1 MSEHNLNILDGCPR
15 FNNGLSCHIRHCPYT
30 HCHAEREEALMARK
44 RQDINDQSQ
53 PTTPLSNNW
62 NVSGPQNKNHVAN
75 KSSSTATN
83 MRAMTT
89 ERNSSNLR
97 ETDSLKTKI
106 PLSNTRF
113 DVKCN
118 GMMQDSNR
126 THNTHYNLRS
136 LTTSN
141 PKPITVRNE
150 IKSTE
155 NLVNRCRIDKTRI
168 EHTPKQSE
176 ILTTPTKSEDKNGS
190 GPRSRDRKDGLTS
203 VDYSYVRRTLP
214 GIFAMVAKN
223 SVLKSQVSHS
233 AGDKSLESE
242 NTISSVPESKS
253 PSAPESKSPSA
264 PESKSLSI
272 PDKSVSIQE
281 NSTPQVPV
289 KKRKKAPM
297 RGGTNNGEISK
308 ELPSEKQISHDVIR
322 VSSSESS
329 KSCHAPEVPLD
340 IWDNLRLQWVD
351 NLSPKNKKAY
361 LRDFTINKDGK
372 LIRKV
377 DYKAKSL
384 RKSLT
389 GSSSKRSFGLF
400 TSLPA
405 EIRNQIWQFA
415 KQDCASTCYVQ
426 LHIKQEPGGR
436 SEIINGKP
444 ELVPNPVSD
453 AKFSYLYD
461 VPGLYGAC
469 RESRSFVKD
478 LYGKPKMT
486 AIDINTH
493 KPYPSGKGSCILN
506 YNQDRLFFISRGS
519 TTQLPELVQF
529 LRHEERKQIKHLAI
543 PLRDYFHEE
552 ETVVMTLVHFP
563 NLQTIDLV
571 IGDGKEDL
579 ERLGNFDY
587 SHYLRRSLRK
597 QYIIDDRE
605 LHEKYRNQWSVPKVK
620 IDHVNEVQAHLWGID
635 GLKWGTTTRPIPRR
649 IIDA

>member
-1 MSEHNLNILDGCPR
+1 MSEHNLNIPDGCPR
-15 FNNGLSCHIRHCPYT
+15 FKNGLSCHIRNCPYT
-30 HCHAEREEALMARK
+30 HCHAEREVALMARK
-44 RQDINDQSQ
+44 RQDINNQSQ
-53 PTTPLSNNW
+53 PTSPLSNIW
-62 NVSGPQNKNHVAN
+62 NVSGPPNKNHAAS

-83 MRAMTT
+83 MRTMTT

-97 ETDSLKTKI
+97 ETDSLRKKI
-106 PLSNTRF
+106 PLINTTF

-118 GMMQDSNR
+118 GTMQDSNT
-126 THNTHYNLRS
+126 THKTHYNSRS
-136 LTTSN
+136 LSTSN
-141 PKPITVRNE
+141 PKSTTVRNE

-155 NLVNRCRIDKTRI
+155 NLVNRCRIDMNRI
-168 EHTPKQSE
+168 EHAPKQSE
-176 ILTTPTKSEDKNGS
+176 ILITPTKNEDKNGS
-190 GPRSRDRKDGLTS
+190 DPRSRDRKDGLTS
-203 VDYSYVRRTLP
+203 VDYSYMRRTLP

-223 SVLKSQVSHS
+223 SVQKSQGPIS
-233 AGDKSLESE
+233 ARDKSLESE
-242 NTISSVPESKS
+242 NIISSVS
-253 PSAPESKSPSA
+253 ESKSPSA

-272 PDKSVSIQE
+272 RDKSISIQGKIDSSIQG
-281 NSTPQVPV
+281 NNTPPIPV

-308 ELPSEKQISHDVIR
+308 ELPSEKQISHEVIR
-322 VSSSESS
+322 VSSCESS
-329 KSCHAPEVPLD
+329 KSCHAQEVPLD

-361 LRDFTINKDGK
+361 LRDFTINQDGK

-415 KQDCASTCYVQ
+415 KRDCASTCYVQ

-436 SEIINGKP
+436 SEMINGKL

-469 RESRSFVKD
+469 RESRSFVDD

-486 AIDINTH
+486 AIDINTQ

-506 YNQDRLFFISRGS
+506 YDQDRLFFISRGS

-529 LRHEERKQIKHLAI
+529 LRHGERKKIKHLAI

-605 LHEKYRNQWSVPKVK
+605 LHENYRNQWSVPKVK

-649 IIDA
+649 IIEV

>member
-1 MSEHNLNILDGCPR
+1 MSEHNLNIPDGCPR
-15 FNNGLSCHIRHCPYT
+15 FNNGLSCHIRNCPYT

-44 RQDINDQSQ
+44 RQVNNKQSQ
-53 PTTPLSNNW
+53 PTTPLNNNW
-62 NVSGPQNKNHVAN
+62 NVSGPQNKNYVAN
-75 KSSSTATN
+75 KSPSTATN

-89 ERNSSNLR
+89 ERSTSNLR
-97 ETDSLKTKI
+97 ETNSPKTTI
-106 PLSNTRF
+106 PLSNATF

-118 GMMQDSNR
+118 GLMQDSDR
-126 THNTHYNLRS
+126 TLKTHYNSRS
-136 LTTSN
+136 LTNSTSKSTIN
-141 PKPITVRNE
+141 RNN

-155 NLVNRCRIDKTRI
+155 NLKNRCRIDVTRI
-168 EHTPKQSE
+168 EHAPKQSE
-176 ILTTPTKSEDKNGS
+176 ILTTPTKIEDKNGS
-190 GPRSRDRKDGLTS
+190 SPRSRNRKDGLTS
-203 VDYSYVRRTLP
+203 VDYSYMRRTLP

-223 SVLKSQVSHS
+223 SVLKSQVSIS
-233 AGDKSLESE
+233 AGDDSPVPESK
-242 NTISSVPESKS
+242 IPSVPESKCV
-253 PSAPESKSPSA
+253 
-264 PESKSLSI
+264 SI
-272 PDKSVSIQE
+272 PDKSVSTQGKTDSSIQE
-281 NSTPQVPV
+281 NSTPITV
-289 KKRKKAPM
+289 KKKKKAPM
-297 RGGTNNGEISK
+297 RGGTSNGEISK
-308 ELPSEKQISHDVIR
+308 EPPSSKQISHEVIR
-322 VSSSESS
+322 VLSSESS
-329 KSCHAPEVPLD
+329 KSCHAQEVPPD

-361 LRDFTINKDGK
+361 LRDFTINQDGK

-405 EIRNQIWQFA
+405 EIRNQIWKFA
-415 KQDCASTCYVQ
+415 KQDCASTCYVH

-436 SEIINGKP
+436 SVIINGKP
-444 ELVPNPVSD
+444 ELVPYPVSD

-469 RESRSFVKD
+469 RESRSFVED

-486 AIDINTH
+486 AVDVNTQ

-571 IGDGKEDL
+571 IGDGKDDL

-605 LHEKYRNQWSVPKVK
+605 LHENYRNQWSVPKVK

-649 IIDA
+649 IINA